1 MPVPDTAAGIYGK
14 NSSSSVRCLDSG
26 VVRNC
31 CRTETGGANVSEK
44 RILLG
49 NEAIA
54 RGAYEAGVKVS
65 AAYPGTPSTEI
76 SEAIAKYD
84 EVYAEWSPNEKVA
97 AEVAIGA
104 SIAGAR
110 SMCCMKHV
118 GVNVA
123 ADPLFTAAYAG
134 VGGGMVVVAADDP
147 GMYSS
152 QNEQDSRMVAR
163 AAMIPVLEPSDSA
176 EAKEFTKRAFELSER
191 YDTPMMVRS
200 TTRLSHSQGIVD
212 LEERTEREV
221 LPYERNI
228 AKYVMMPGNAIK
240 RHVFV
245 EERMKKM
252 AEDACTLDINRT
264 EYRDLSVGFITSGIP
279 YQYVR
284 EAMPDASVLKLGL
297 VHPLPRK
304 LIEEFASKVDKLYIF
319 EELEP
324 VIEEQVKSW
333 GIQKAVGKEIFTVQ
347 GEYSAAMLRER
358 VLGRECSVEAAAQVP
373 ARPPIL
379 CPGCPHRSVYSV
391 LNRLKIHAAGDI
403 GCYTLGAVA
412 PLSVVDSTICMGSSI
427 STLHGMEK
435 ARGKEYI
442 RNWVAVI
449 GDSTFMH
456 TGINSL
462 MNMVYNQSCG
472 TVVIL
477 DNSTTG
483 MTGHQ
488 DHAATGKTLKGE
500 TVPAIDITRLCRSLG
515 IEHVYEISA
524 FDLDG
529 LTEAFRRE
537 TQRDAVSV
545 IITKA
550 PCVLLKGVT
559 FPDKCVPIPEKC
571 KKCGACLRP
580 GCPALT
586 RNADG
591 TISIDETMCNGCGL
605 CEKLCKFDAIE
616 TRRKA

>member
-1 MPVPDTAAGIYGK
+1 M
-14 NSSSSVRCLDSG
+14 
-26 VVRNC
+26 
-31 CRTETGGANVSEK
+31 TEK
-44 RILLG
+44 KILLG

-76 SEAIAKYD
+76 SEALAKYD

-104 SIAGAR
+104 SIAGVR
-110 SMCCMKHV
+110 SMCSMKHV

-123 ADPLFTAAYAG
+123 SDPLFTAAYAG
-134 VGGGMVVVAADDP
+134 VGGGMVIVAADDP

-176 EAKEFTKRAFELSER
+176 EARDFTKIAFEISEE
-191 YDTPMMVRS
+191 YDTPVMVRS
-200 TTRLSHSQGIVD
+200 TTRLSHSQGIVE
-212 LEERTEREV
+212 LQERTEKEPF
-221 LPYERNI
+221 PYERNT

-240 RHVFV
+240 RHIVV
-245 EERMKKM
+245 EERMKKL
-252 AEDACTLDINRT
+252 AEDACAMPLNRA

-284 EAMPDASVLKLGL
+284 EAMPEASVLKLGL

-304 LIEEFASKVDKLYIF
+304 LIEEFAAKVERLYIF

-333 GIQKAVGKEIFTVQ
+333 GILKAAGKELFTVQ
-347 GEYSAAMLRER
+347 GEYSANMIRTR
-358 VLGRECSVEAAAQVP
+358 VPECRAPEGRNAGEMTVSGQAHNVP

-391 LNRLKIHAAGDI
+391 LKRLKIHAAGDI

-412 PLSVVDSTICMGSSI
+412 PLGVVDTTICMGSSI

-500 TVPAIDITRLCRSLG
+500 VVPAINIMNLCRSLG

-529 LTEAFRRE
+529 LEEAFRRE
-537 TQRDAVSV
+537 TARDAVSV

-586 RNADG
+586 RNEDG
-591 TISIDETMCNGCGL
+591 TVSIDETMCNGCGL
-605 CEKLCKFDAIE
+605 CAKLCRFGAIE
-616 TRRKA
+616 VQSR

>member
-1 MPVPDTAAGIYGK
+1 M
-14 NSSSSVRCLDSG
+14 
-26 VVRNC
+26 
-31 CRTETGGANVSEK
+31 SEK
-44 RILLG
+44 KILLG

-123 ADPLFTAAYAG
+123 ADPLFTAAYTG

-200 TTRLSHSQGIVD
+200 TTRLSHSQGIVE

-228 AKYVMMPGNAIK
+228 VKYVMMPGNAIK

-358 VLGRECSVEAAAQVP
+358 VLGRDCSVEAAAQVP

>member
-1 MPVPDTAAGIYGK
+1 M
-14 NSSSSVRCLDSG
+14 
-26 VVRNC
+26 
-31 CRTETGGANVSEK
+31 SEK
-44 RILLG
+44 KILLG

-104 SIAGAR
+104 SIAGTR
-110 SMCCMKHV
+110 SMCSMKHV

-123 ADPLFTAAYAG
+123 SDPLFTAAYTG

-176 EAKEFTKRAFELSER
+176 EAKEFTKLAFELSEQ

-200 TTRLSHSQGIVD
+200 TTRLSHSQGIVE
-212 LEERTEREV
+212 LEERTEREA

-240 RHVFV
+240 RHVIV

-252 AEDACTLDINRT
+252 AEDACTMDINRA

-347 GEYSAAMLRER
+347 GEYSANMLRER
-358 VLGRECSVEAAAQVP
+358 VLGQDCSVEAAAQVP

-379 CPGCPHRSVYSV
+379 CPGCPHRSVYTV
-391 LNRLKIHAAGDI
+391 LNRLKMHAAGDI

-500 TVPAIDITRLCRSLG
+500 VVPAINIARLCRSLG

-529 LTEAFRRE
+529 LTEAFKRE

-605 CEKLCKFDAIE
+605 CKKLCKFDAIE
-616 TRRKA
+616 ARRKA